1 MKRRGIGI
9 ICVVLSAVIFG
20 FTPVIAALSYR
31 GGNNG
36 VNMALIRALVPLPI
50 LFFLAKSGPPKKINT
65 HQKLTA
71 FFAGVL
77 LFGGT
82 LLLYSSYAFLSV
94 GMATTLHFLYPIYV
108 ALYEALFQHKC
119 LDRLRVCGII
129 LGVIGIVFCSGIG
142 NQMTID
148 LRGFGLALVSGFFY
162 AAYILVLSYESRD
175 PMPLYALM
183 LNVSIAG
190 VPLCAVVGWLTNS
203 LTVSLS
209 LQAWEFA
216 AVAAL
221 LVSIM
226 GCVLFQKGIRCIG
239 DTDAA
244 AFSLLEPISSI
255 FFGILLM
262 NDVPKLGTMFGSMMI
277 VAGLFFNAMGERKK
291 VCQSQL

>member
-1 MKRRGIGI
+1 MQNDFF
-9 ICVVLSAVIFG
+9 CPAVDAISPAHPLHLIVGFQCFG
-20 FTPVIAALSYR
+20 HA
-31 GGNNG
+31 
-36 VNMALIRALVPLPI
+36 
-50 LFFLAKSGPPKKINT
+50 FLAHHGSLDDFQPV
-65 HQKLTA
+65 
-71 FFAGVL
+71 FAGGVGFRQIGKEFFCKQQGTVKDRTVL
-77 LFGGT
+77 LQ
-82 LLLYSSYAFLSV
+82 
-94 GMATTLHFLYPIYV
+94 I
-108 ALYEALFQHKC
+108 
-119 LDRLRVCGII
+119 
-129 LGVIGIVFCSGIG
+129 IGIVLCSGIG
-142 NQMTID
+142 NQLTID

-203 LTVSLS
+203 LTVSLT
-209 LQAWEFA
+209 LQAWKFA

-244 AFSLLEPISSI
+244 AFSLLESISSI

-277 VAGLFFNAMGERKK
+277 VAGLFFNAMRERKK